1 MALIKCLE
9 CGNEVSDKAPICPH
23 CGIEIN
29 KTPKEQ
35 TESKQNSKD
44 ITKIIE
50 KINIPNTITYFSI
63 SFILFLLIILP
74 LNYGLTVDKNY
85 NVFELFRYELK
96 DLFMPLFIYGIII
109 FISFI
114 MSIVSKRAGKFAKVG
129 YLIALGILISISYQA
144 TQNNIILTHIYS
156 IMYALT
162 SILVFLPNKTNLKQI
177 SVDEDEEEITK
188 IEENNILKEEYH
200 NKKIS
205 KREIIITTLIF
216 LSVLSIGVFTSIKFT
231 SKNIKNNISLNELT
245 SLKYLNKNE
254 ILYTKITNEYINVRK
269 KTDTTSKKIGEVI
282 KDDIYQVIDIDKY
295 NNIIWYKIK
304 DKENNEGYIA
314 GMLKGE
320 WYVSLFKKQENI
332 ELSTIK
338 IITNEDNKEEQENN
352 SNNNTDNTPATP
364 NNNSNN
370 QSNNNNTNKNNN
382 NKNNNKNNKNNNNNN
397 NNNNPSKPSTPTET
411 PTTESNNNEQ
421 ENIKKQYL
429 KEVEAENLRYE
440 KEVKKIKEDYDLYE
454 LDAKDKMADAKYFA
468 SFYGGLYYG
477 TQRDYEKEYQKL
489 MESGNYE
496 KADNLSS
503 RWECTKEYRKWDD
516 YLKGLPQEE
525 QNYLKKREKNHN
537 DILNELKKKYNQ

>member
-23 CGIEIN
+23 CGIKIN
-29 KTPKEQ
+29 KTTKEQ

-216 LSVLSIGVFTSIKFT
+216 LLVLSIGVFTSIKFT

-304 DKENNEGYIA
+304 DKENNEWYIA

-338 IITNEDNKEEQENN
+338 IITNEDNK
-352 SNNNTDNTPATP
+352 
-364 NNNSNN
+364 
-370 QSNNNNTNKNNN
+370 
-382 NKNNNKNNKNNNNNN
+382 
-397 NNNNPSKPSTPTET
+397 
-411 PTTESNNNEQ
+411 
-421 ENIKKQYL
+421 
-429 KEVEAENLRYE
+429 
-440 KEVKKIKEDYDLYE
+440 
-454 LDAKDKMADAKYFA
+454 
-468 SFYGGLYYG
+468 
-477 TQRDYEKEYQKL
+477 
-489 MESGNYE
+489 
-496 KADNLSS
+496 
-503 RWECTKEYRKWDD
+503 
-516 YLKGLPQEE
+516 
-525 QNYLKKREKNHN
+525 
-537 DILNELKKKYNQ
+537 

>member
-23 CGIEIN
+23 CGVEIN
-29 KTPKEQ
+29 KTTKEQ
-35 TESKQNSKD
+35 TENKQNSKD

-109 FISFI
+109 FVSFI

-397 NNNNPSKPSTPTET
+397 KKP
-411 PTTESNNNEQ
+411 N
-421 ENIKKQYL
+421 
-429 KEVEAENLRYE
+429 
-440 KEVKKIKEDYDLYE
+440 
-454 LDAKDKMADAKYFA
+454 
-468 SFYGGLYYG
+468 
-477 TQRDYEKEYQKL
+477 
-489 MESGNYE
+489 SGNINE
-496 KADNLSS
+496 KIMD
-503 RWECTKEYRKWDD
+503 
-516 YLKGLPQEE
+516 
-525 QNYLKKREKNHN
+525 
-537 DILNELKKKYNQ
+537 